1 MLVYLYLK
9 TDVQEKGKQEGR
21 LDTKNQAQA
30 GNSEK
35 GAASIMVAMV
45 GLWNPS
51 QKDATGDDWIKAV
64 KVALDNCWASPQGQ
78 AAKQAAREKVRCG
91 QTK

>member
-9 TDVQEKGKQEGR
+9 TDVQEQGKQEGR

-64 KVALDNCWASPQGQ
+64 KVALDNYRSVEPVSERRHGRRLDQG
-78 AAKQAAREKVRCG
+78 C
-91 QTK
+91 